1 MENIKEDIYYNIDL
15 VPYKVYV
22 ETEKFLIIEN
32 FLNIDFLW
40 GENEY
45 FKISIGDGKLELTLW
60 DNNDYSLGEN
70 IDYLI
75 RYFDDIGTEM
85 FNRRT
90 LEV

>member
-1 MENIKEDIYYNIDL
+1 MKKIKEATYYNIDL
-15 VPYKVYV
+15 VPYKVYE

-32 FLNIDFLW
+32 FLKIDFLW
-40 GENEY
+40 GENEF
-45 FKISIGDGKLELTLW
+45 FKISIGDGKLEMTLW

-75 RYFDDIGTEM
+75 TYFDDIGTEM
-85 FNRRT
+85 FNYRT